1 MADTKIS
8 ALTAGAPALG
18 TDQLPAAR
26 SGTNV
31 KLLVSDLA
39 TFIRTN
45 NVLSQTL
52 AQAQSNNGTYTKGSW
67 VQVTQDIGSITGSA
81 NTIFPVI
88 EGGFLAGTGWCPTFE
103 NTGMAAAR
111 MVEID
116 WDVTANF
123 ISRIKEPIQ
132 GNTVT
137 AHYSSVGLEN
147 FPFDTTT
154 ILQTTIIDPT
164 VCTIDVAAIVLGATF
179 EEFGT
184 ITLGA
189 GTTFR
194 GTAGQEATVTLSGT
208 ATFIG
213 EVGANGGVTLLGTQS
228 LTWCTICD
236 NENVDCSGIASTYT
250 QVGKFI
256 GGGISTFEIT
266 STDSAAVN
274 PDVSGEIDMADFQFA
289 GVLLTDD
296 GGVNLDTFLNVPTD
310 HYWTIEPIATTSITV
325 DDYTTGGSANIY
337 LNSLLQSTSVSIHG
351 DDFEYIQFK
360 AARNDNTKV
369 VALLYTNTQ

>member
-8 ALTAGAPALG
+8 ALTAGAPALS
-18 TDQLPAAR
+18 TDELPAAR

-39 TFIRTN
+39 TFIGTN
-45 NVLSQTL
+45 NVLPQTL

-67 VQVTQDIGSITGSA
+67 VQVTQDIGSITGSV

-88 EGGFLAGTGWCPTFE
+88 EGGFLAGTGWCQTFR
-103 NTGMAAAR
+103 NAGMAATR

-116 WDVTANF
+116 WDVTSDF

-147 FPFDTTT
+147 FPFDTSTMFGVN
-154 ILQTTIIDPT
+154 LIDPN
-164 VCTIDVAAIVLGATF
+164 VCNIDVAAIVGGSTF
-179 EEFGT
+179 EEYGT

-213 EVGANGGVTLLGTQS
+213 SVGDNGGVTLIGTQA
-228 LTWCTICD
+228 LNWCKIGV
-236 NENVDCSGIASTYT
+236 NKNVDCSGLVSTYT
-250 QVGKFI
+250 QTEAVIDGPN
-256 GGGISTFEIT
+256 STFEIT

-274 PDVSGEIDMADFQFA
+274 PDVTGTIDMADFQFA
-289 GVLLTDD
+289 GVLRTDD
-296 GGVNLDTFLNVPTD
+296 GTNNLTDYINVPTD
-310 HYWTIEPIATTSITV
+310 HEWIIDPIAGSGV
-325 DDYTTGGSANIY
+325 NVEDRTTGAAGNIWINTTA
-337 LNSLLQSTSVSIHG
+337 LTTVQLHG
-351 DDFEYIQFK
+351 DDLEFMVFM
-360 AARNDNTKV
+360 AARNSPTQV
-369 VALLYTNTQ
+369 VVKYYTNTA